1 VGPHRGE
8 VAELDPSLNFRL
20 LGLGFSEEGGSFGSL
35 VGVARDGKGA
45 SAPGCS
51 HQSSCLMAGDS
62 SFTSFLGLADRLLG
76 PASLACL

>member
-1 VGPHRGE
+1 MGPHRGE

-35 VGVARDGKGA
+35 VGVTRDGKGA

-51 HQSSCLMAGDS
+51 HLCL
-62 SFTSFLGLADRLLG
+62 LLVKHLVY
-76 PASLACL
+76 PISD